1 MIPPPHLSQRLA
13 VDVDLVVHVQLV
25 VLQEAA
31 PLGVRPLDLAEEATE
46 LLQFAQKVKLLLLLL
61 FKASTFSPV
70 CSLLCAYT

>member
-1 MIPPPHLSQRLA
+1 MLVLPPHQSQRLA

-31 PLGVRPLDLAEEATE
+31 TLGVRPLDLAEEATE
-46 LLQFAQKVKLLLLLL
+46 LLKFALLLLL